1 MSIPRLEARD
11 HRFAMHYRAMEKFAT
26 DTGEPVGAP
35 IAGGS
40 SGEFTV
46 GGVLMMVPQTGVA
59 PVVVLVEGTA
69 PSSLLLDV
77 FSDPRM
83 FVRVRKGAPAHGL
96 REPYREL
103 TEEYP
108 AESVTPAMIV
118 NLTGF
123 VRARFAYSASVFG
136 AADAAVFLPR
146 DAGGQPHRRVRV
158 PVPSL
163 DRASWHEFELLGDSN
178 AECRYRAV
186 VA

>member
-1 MSIPRLEARD
+1 
-11 HRFAMHYRAMEKFAT
+11 MHYRVMEKFAT
-26 DTGEPVGAP
+26 DTGELVT
-35 IAGGS
+35 GGG

-46 GGVLMMVPQTGVA
+46 GGVLMMVAQTGVA
-59 PVVVLVEGTA
+59 PVVVLVAGAA

-77 FSDPRM
+77 FSDQRM

-103 TEEYP
+103 TDEYP
-108 AESVTPAMIV
+108 AESVSPAMIV
-118 NLTGF
+118 DLTGF
-123 VRARFAYSASVFG
+123 VRARFAHSASVFG

-146 DAGGQPHRRVRV
+146 DGSGRPHRRVRV

-178 AECRYRAV
+178 AECRYVV